1 MKTKFNFTKR
11 LLTIVFTPCLLICIV
26 LCLTSTFTMVNNMR
40 NEMQLTLQAVVNG
53 AQITLEHVN
62 DDELTVIDGEL
73 YKGSVPVAKLQNI
86 VDNYKQKNGV
96 DVTFFLGDVRILTS
110 IPNAVGTKADEKV
123 SNTVLR
129 GEDYSSNNVSVNG
142 LSYSGHYVPLK
153 QGDNV
158 IGMIFAGKSNDTI
171 VKELARATSVTIVT
185 GLVMIVI
192 TIVICSLFARRMVN
206 SLKKANRVVSM
217 ITEGQLNISEKDG
230 TTKRTDEI
238 GEICNNAYHLS
249 LVLKNILM
257 TVKETSVQLNDMSV
271 YLKQSAEVTNTNVQ
285 DISKA
290 VEDIASGANDQAEN
304 TQNATNLVTEMANGI
319 LQIREGVQELIA
331 LANTMNA
338 SKDVVVNNMGKLS
351 TAADKVNK
359 EVDRA
364 SEQVTVTNQSVEEI
378 QNAIHVIRD
387 IAEQTN
393 LLSLNAS
400 IEAARAGEAGRGFAV
415 VADQV
420 GSLAK
425 QSADSSNEIDR
436 VLLTLLDNYNQI
448 VKAMSSITGAM
459 KIQSGSIKETEEEFE
474 VLKEGIES
482 TIHSI
487 STIGKET
494 EILDK
499 EREEIMD
506 TIQNLSAISEENAA
520 STEETMASI
529 EELNATISEIANGA
543 KKLND
548 HSNQLKKEIN
558 IFQI

>member
-1 MKTKFNFTKR
+1 
-11 LLTIVFTPCLLICIV
+11 
-26 LCLTSTFTMVNNMR
+26 
-40 NEMQLTLQAVVNG
+40 MQLTLQAVVNG